1 MTKNQ
6 EKNPWDFARR
16 ADGYLKKKKKK
27 KLERMP

>member
-16 ADGYLKKKKKK
+16 ADGYLKKKKKN
-27 KLERMP
+27 LERMP